1 MRKGKFKKV
10 LALAAMLIMV
20 FAMGTVVY
28 ARKTHAGRVKV
39 QELQKGDI
47 VAAGTVVEKYDRNYS
62 LYLFDN
68 NDKEIS
74 MAWADRNP
82 FTPIVPEDA
91 YVEKIET
98 RTSTTFL
105 GGGESTTIDVDIY
118 LKAGIPEDPAEDSG
132 LSEEQKAQLRAEAW
146 KRSPQNPKNYLPEVT
161 LADGSTVVSTIPA
174 HYMSGRDGGVSA
186 VFSTTELGD
195 FYRALGVSGG
205 NGVHLYSY
213 KSLCGPLM
221 KQLIADHAAALSEKC
236 GAEVTVADIFE
247 MQAEIRDKNY
257 KLVEVVTESS
267 EAVDIVIGLQGD
279 LLKTA
284 EAGAD
289 FAVIVYADGEMSV
302 CPDTDEEVS
311 TLTIH
316 TTKTSGIYAIVYA
329 PAGAFAGL
337 E

>member
-10 LALAAMLIMV
+10 LALAAVFIMV
-20 FAMGTVVY
+20 LTMGTAVY
-28 ARKTHAGRVKV
+28 AKTRYAGNVSIGD
-39 QELQKGDI
+39 LQAGDI
-47 VAAGTVVEKYDRNYS
+47 VSAGTTIQKLWYS
-62 LYLFDN
+62 HLYLDGTMRIFLGEAPGYPGYYEAFDK
-68 NDKEIS
+68 D
-74 MAWADRNP
+74 
-82 FTPIVPEDA
+82 V
-91 YVEKIET
+91 YVEKVERYASGT
-98 RTSTTFL
+98 L
-105 GGGESTTIDVDIY
+105 GQSWEVLNVYLVSDI
-118 LKAGIPEDPAEDSG
+118 PADWKDDNE
-132 LSEEQKAQLRAEAW
+132 LTEEQKAQLRAEAW

-161 LADGSTVVSTIPA
+161 LADGSTVVSTVPA
-174 HYMSGRDGGVSA
+174 HYMSGKDGGVSA

-257 KLVEVVTESS
+257 KLVEIVTESS

-279 LLKTA
+279 LQKAA

-289 FAVIVYADGEMSV
+289 FAVLVYADGEMTV
-302 CPDTDEEVS
+302 CMDTDEEVS

>member
-10 LALAAMLIMV
+10 LALAAVFIMV
-20 FAMGTVVY
+20 LTMGTAVY
-28 ARKTHAGRVKV
+28 AKTRYAGNVSIGD
-39 QELQKGDI
+39 LQAGDI
-47 VAAGTVVEKYDRNYS
+47 VSAGTTIQKLWYS
-62 LYLFDN
+62 HLYLDGTMRIFLGEAPGYPGYYEAFDK
-68 NDKEIS
+68 D
-74 MAWADRNP
+74 
-82 FTPIVPEDA
+82 V
-91 YVEKIET
+91 YVEKVERYASGT
-98 RTSTTFL
+98 L
-105 GGGESTTIDVDIY
+105 GQSWEVLNVYLVSDI
-118 LKAGIPEDPAEDSG
+118 PADWKDDNE
-132 LSEEQKAQLRAEAW
+132 LTEELTEEQKAQLRAEAW

-161 LADGSTVVSTIPA
+161 LADGSTVVSTVPA
-174 HYMSGRDGGVSA
+174 HYMSGKDGGVSA

-267 EAVDIVIGLQGD
+267 EEVDIVIGLQGE

-289 FAVIVYADGEMSV
+289 FAVLVYADGEMTV
-302 CPDTDEEVS
+302 CMDTDEEVS

>member
-1 MRKGKFKKV
+1 M
-10 LALAAMLIMV
+10 
-20 FAMGTVVY
+20 
-28 ARKTHAGRVKV
+28 
-39 QELQKGDI
+39 
-47 VAAGTVVEKYDRNYS
+47 
-62 LYLFDN
+62 
-68 NDKEIS
+68 
-74 MAWADRNP
+74 
-82 FTPIVPEDA
+82 
-91 YVEKIET
+91 
-98 RTSTTFL
+98 
-105 GGGESTTIDVDIY
+105 
-118 LKAGIPEDPAEDSG
+118 
-132 LSEEQKAQLRAEAW
+132 
-146 KRSPQNPKNYLPEVT
+146 T
-161 LADGSTVVSTIPA
+161 LADGSTVVSTVPA
-174 HYMSGRDGGVSA
+174 HYMSGKDGGVSA

-279 LLKTA
+279 LLKIA

-289 FAVIVYADGEMSV
+289 FAVLVYADGEMTV
-302 CPDTDEEVS
+302 CMDTDEEVS

>member
-1 MRKGKFKKV
+1 M
-10 LALAAMLIMV
+10 ALAAMLIMV
-20 FAMGTVVY
+20 FAMGTVAY
-28 ARKTHAGRVKV
+28 AKTRHTGNVSLGAL
-39 QELQKGDI
+39 QEGDI
-47 VAAGTVVEKYDRNYS
+47 VSAGTTIGNVDHGQLYLDNVTVDIVNDTGHYRTFVKDVYVDKVEKKRDGTEGEWYDRVTVCLVS
-62 LYLFDN
+62 DIPADWKDDN
-68 NDKEIS
+68 E
-74 MAWADRNP
+74 
-82 FTPIVPEDA
+82 
-91 YVEKIET
+91 
-98 RTSTTFL
+98 
-105 GGGESTTIDVDIY
+105 
-118 LKAGIPEDPAEDSG
+118 

-161 LADGSTVVSTIPA
+161 LADGSTVVSTVPA
-174 HYMSGRDGGVSA
+174 HYMSGKDGGVSA

-205 NGVHLYSY
+205 NGVHMYSY

-221 KQLIADHAAALSEKC
+221 KQLFADHAAALSEKC

-267 EAVDIVIGLQGD
+267 EAVDIVIGLQGE
-279 LLKTA
+279 LLRAA

-289 FAVIVYADGEMSV
+289 FAVLVYVDGEMTV
-302 CPDTDEEVS
+302 CMDTDEEVS

>member
-10 LALAAMLIMV
+10 LALAAVFIMV
-20 FAMGTVVY
+20 LTMGTAVY
-28 ARKTHAGRVKV
+28 AKTRYAGNVSIGD
-39 QELQKGDI
+39 LQAGDI
-47 VAAGTVVEKYDRNYS
+47 VSAGTTIQKLWYS
-62 LYLFDN
+62 HLYLDGTMRIFLGEAPGYPGYYEAFDK
-68 NDKEIS
+68 D
-74 MAWADRNP
+74 
-82 FTPIVPEDA
+82 V
-91 YVEKIET
+91 YVEKVERYASGT
-98 RTSTTFL
+98 L
-105 GGGESTTIDVDIY
+105 GQSWEVLNVYLVSDI
-118 LKAGIPEDPAEDSG
+118 PADWKDDNE
-132 LSEEQKAQLRAEAW
+132 LTEELTEEQKAQLRAEAW

-161 LADGSTVVSTIPA
+161 LADGSTVVSTVPA
-174 HYMSGRDGGVSA
+174 HYMSGKDGGVSA

-257 KLVEVVTESS
+257 KLVEIVTESS

-289 FAVIVYADGEMSV
+289 FAVLVYADGEMTV
-302 CPDTDEEVS
+302 CMDTDEEVS

>member
-10 LALAAMLIMV
+10 LALAAVFIMV
-20 FAMGTVVY
+20 LTMGTAVY
-28 ARKTHAGRVKV
+28 AKTRYAGNVSIGD
-39 QELQKGDI
+39 LQAGDI
-47 VAAGTVVEKYDRNYS
+47 VSAGTTIQKLWHSY
-62 LYLFDN
+62 LYLDGTMRILLGQAPGYPGYYEAFDK
-68 NDKEIS
+68 D
-74 MAWADRNP
+74 
-82 FTPIVPEDA
+82 V
-91 YVEKIET
+91 YVEKVERRASGT
-98 RTSTTFL
+98 LGQTWEVVSVYLVST
-105 GGGESTTIDVDIY
+105 
-118 LKAGIPEDPAEDSG
+118 IPADWKEDSELSG
-132 LSEEQKAQLRAEAW
+132 ELSEEQKAQLRAEAW

-161 LADGSTVVSTIPA
+161 LADGSTVVSTVPA
-174 HYMSGRDGGVSA
+174 HYMSGKDGGVSA

-195 FYRALGVSGG
+195 FYRAFGVSGG

-257 KLVEVVTESS
+257 KLVEIVTESS

-289 FAVIVYADGEMSV
+289 FAVLVYADGEMTV
-302 CPDTDEEVS
+302 CMDTDEEVS